1 MRVQPILFTCL
12 TLLASHPLPTLTQP
26 IFSETNAPI
35 ILAQQTQKSA
45 LTQWELA
52 FQEVAWNDGTFTL
65 KIPGVCPVERPGAK
79 CGYPKPQVNVEKGNQ
94 NGKPYQIINIDGGA
108 YEVAFSLSVVEISG
122 FPTNAKNQEG
132 WLQNQ
137 VQFWRNKLEQEGGG
151 RLISAKEIT
160 VNGHKGV
167 ELAWQG
173 ERHQSGSSST
183 FVRIIVAGNRMY
195 ELRVGTLDRLAPI
208 LTGDVQTFFNGFKIL
223 KVTS

>member
-1 MRVQPILFTCL
+1 MRIQPNLLTCL
-12 TLLASHPLPTLTQP
+12 ILLASYSLPTFAQP
-26 IFSETNAPI
+26 ISSEINAPI

-79 CGYPKPQVNVEKGNQ
+79 CGYPKPQANVEKGNQ

-122 FPTNAKNQEG
+122 FPTDAKNQQG

-195 ELRVGTLDRLAPI
+195 ELRVGTLDRLASS
-208 LTGDVQTFFNGFKIL
+208 LRGDVQTFFNGFKIV